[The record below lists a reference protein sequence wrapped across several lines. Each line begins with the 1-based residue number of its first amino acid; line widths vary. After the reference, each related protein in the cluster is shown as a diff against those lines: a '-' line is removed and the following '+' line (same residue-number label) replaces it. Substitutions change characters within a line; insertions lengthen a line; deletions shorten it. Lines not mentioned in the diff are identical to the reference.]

1 MRTNADC
8 SSTTTCVTLDADY
21 YSPLKRNVLKRYVY
35 LKEVLQADVMTSI
48 PVSPP
53 RRVRTPILIC
63 PSAKEEENGCFGR
76 SPMNALQPP
85 IPIAMDDPDVIV
97 SCGSGNGS
105 CEVDHGNAASLSG
118 LGCLEKSESAVCQ
131 EVKSLP
137 DALQRECVDGV
148 NHDVSVHGDT
158 PEGGKGVE
166 DAVAEHDK
174 TVAVIASEQPDD
186 AAKTERSKPVTM
198 SVPEKPV
205 DVTTTEQSDP
215 IAVTAEPSNPNVVV
229 TTERSNPVDAVS
241 PVQCKPVTA
250 TMPDKPVE
258 IATTEQSDSIAVTAE
273 QNKPVAMSVPEK
285 PVEIATTEQNKPV
298 TMSVPEK
305 PVEIA
310 KTEQNKPTATL
321 STKQSHPQPSPNH
334 SPQNPSPPTTAAT
347 IPPNNPSF
355 FSLLF
360 KWFHFFSPVS

>member
-1 MRTNADC
+1 
-8 SSTTTCVTLDADY
+8 
-21 YSPLKRNVLKRYVY
+21 
-35 LKEVLQADVMTSI
+35 
-48 PVSPP
+48 
-53 RRVRTPILIC
+53 
-63 PSAKEEENGCFGR
+63 
-76 SPMNALQPP
+76 MNALQPP
-85 IPIAMDDPDVIV
+85 IPIAMDDPDVVV

-205 DVTTTEQSDP
+205 EIATTEQSDP
-215 IAVTAEPSNPNVVV
+215 IAVTTEPSNPNAVV

-258 IATTEQSDSIAVTAE
+258 IATTEQSKSIAVTAE
-273 QNKPVAMSVPEK
+273 QNKPITMSVPEK
-285 PVEIATTEQNKPV
+285 PVEIATTEQNKP
-298 TMSVPEK
+298 
-305 PVEIA
+305 A
-310 KTEQNKPTATL
+310 ATL

-334 SPQNPSPPTTAAT
+334 PLQNPSPPVTAAAATT

>member
-1 MRTNADC
+1 MPVSPVRTNADC

-63 PSAKEEENGCFGR
+63 PNAKEEENGCFGR

-85 IPIAMDDPDVIV
+85 IPIAMDDPDVVV

-205 DVTTTEQSDP
+205 
-215 IAVTAEPSNPNVVV
+215 
-229 TTERSNPVDAVS
+229 
-241 PVQCKPVTA
+241 
-250 TMPDKPVE
+250 E
-258 IATTEQSDSIAVTAE
+258 IAT
-273 QNKPVAMSVPEK
+273 
-285 PVEIATTEQNKPV
+285 
-298 TMSVPEK
+298 
-305 PVEIA
+305 
-310 KTEQNKPTATL
+310 TEQNKPTATL

-334 SPQNPSPPTTAAT
+334 PPQNPSPPTTAAT

>member
-53 RRVRTPILIC
+53 RRVRMPILIC

-85 IPIAMDDPDVIV
+85 SPIAVDDADVNV

-105 CEVDHGNAASLSG
+105 CDVDHGNAASLSG
-118 LGCLEKSESAVCQ
+118 LDGLEKSESVVCQ
-131 EVKSLP
+131 EVKSVP
-137 DALQRECVDGV
+137 DALQKECVDVV
-148 NHDVSVHGDT
+148 NHVVFVRNDT
-158 PEGGKGVE
+158 PEGGKGVD
-166 DAVAEHDK
+166 DAVAEQDK
-174 TVAVIASEQPDD
+174 TVAVIASEQPVD
-186 AAKTERSKPVTM
+186 AVMSERSKPVTM

-205 DVTTTEQSDP
+205 EIATTEQSDP
-215 IAVTAEPSNPNVVV
+215 IAVTTEPSNPNVVV

-250 TMPDKPVE
+250 SMPDKPVYSFNNY
-258 IATTEQSDSIAVTAE
+258 QSTRLFI
-273 QNKPVAMSVPEK
+273 
-285 PVEIATTEQNKPV
+285 
-298 TMSVPEK
+298 
-305 PVEIA
+305 
-310 KTEQNKPTATL
+310 
-321 STKQSHPQPSPNH
+321 KQQILGDNSYTRWILVLN
-334 SPQNPSPPTTAAT
+334 
-347 IPPNNPSF
+347 
-355 FSLLF
+355 
-360 KWFHFFSPVS
+360 V

>member
-63 PSAKEEENGCFGR
+63 PNAKEEENNCFGR
-76 SPMNALQPP
+76 SPLNALQPP
-85 IPIAMDDPDVIV
+85 IPIAVDDADINV

-105 CEVDHGNAASLSG
+105 SEGDLGNAGSLSG
-118 LGCLEKSESAVCQ
+118 LDGLEKSESVVYQ
-131 EVKSLP
+131 EAKSVP
-137 DALQRECVDGV
+137 DALQKECVDGV
-148 NHDVSVHGDT
+148 NHDVSVHDDT
-158 PEGGKGVE
+158 PEGGKAVD
-166 DAVAEHDK
+166 DAVVEQDK
-174 TVAVIASEQPDD
+174 TVAVIASEQPVD
-186 AAKTERSKPVTM
+186 AVMSERSKPVTM

-205 DVTTTEQSDP
+205 ANATTEQSNS
-215 IAVTAEPSNPNVVV
+215 IAVTTEPSNPNVVV

-250 TMPDKPVE
+250 SMPDKPVE
-258 IATTEQSDSIAVTAE
+258 IATTEQSDSIAATA
-273 QNKPVAMSVPEK
+273 
-285 PVEIATTEQNKPV
+285 EQNKPV

-310 KTEQNKPTATL
+310 TTKQNKPTATP
-321 STKQSHPQPSPNH
+321 STKQSNPQSSPNYP
-334 SPQNPSPPTTAAT
+334 PQNPSPPVTAAT
-347 IPPNNPSF
+347 TPPNKPSF

>member
-76 SPMNALQPP
+76 SPMNALQLPVP
-85 IPIAMDDPDVIV
+85 VAVDDANMNE

-105 CEVDHGNAASLSG
+105 CEGDHGHSGPLSG
-118 LGCLEKSESAVCQ
+118 LDCLEKGESVLCQ
-131 EVKSLP
+131 EVKSVSV
-137 DALQRECVDGV
+137 ALQKEHADGV
-148 NHDVSVHGDT
+148 NHDVSIRDDT
-158 PEGGKGVE
+158 PEGDKRVD
-166 DAVAEHDK
+166 DAV
-174 TVAVIASEQPDD
+174 
-186 AAKTERSKPVTM
+186 
-198 SVPEKPV
+198 
-205 DVTTTEQSDP
+205 
-215 IAVTAEPSNPNVVV
+215 
-229 TTERSNPVDAVS
+229 
-241 PVQCKPVTA
+241 
-250 TMPDKPVE
+250 
-258 IATTEQSDSIAVTAE
+258 AE
-273 QNKPVAMSVPEK
+273 QNKPVTMSVPEK

-298 TMSVPEK
+298 AVT
-305 PVEIA
+305 A
-310 KTEQNKPTATL
+310 EQKERTPTA
-321 STKQSHPQPSPNH
+321 STQQSDPQPSPNH
-334 SPQNPSPPTTAAT
+334 PPQSASPPATATTS
-347 IPPNNPSF
+347 PPNKPSF